1 MINECEMQFIDFKY
15 VTSTFFLG
23 ISPSESSVS
32 SNIKCISTLFDLLQ
46 VQNRVKWCNSTKR
59 CLTASWSFQVSTQ
72 NIPPRRALLPFSL
85 PDSFPRCV
93 VLGIPL
99 STYLGRVELLIRG
112 SFTTPRH
119 TFFPTISLVLEQR
132 VFTLCVVYYLFAHL
146 STPCHSR
153 RGNILGISLLLC
165 SRLNSDPDAHI
176 TGA

>member
-1 MINECEMQFIDFKY
+1 MSLLPFFGVLVLLKAQCHQTSNASPLSLTCSRFKIGLND
-15 VTSTFFLG
+15 VILQNAAWQLPD
-23 ISPSESSVS
+23 PS
-32 SNIKCISTLFDLLQ
+32 
-46 VQNRVKWCNSTKR
+46 R
-59 CLTASWSFQVSTQ
+59 CLLRTFLPEEV
-72 NIPPRRALLPFSL
+72 LPFSL

-99 STYLGRVELLIRG
+99 STYLVRVELLIRG